1 MSEQRARVVVVD
13 DDVLYLRG
21 IKRAL
26 QRRETPVDL
35 VTFARGDDAVTYLA
49 SNTADVVV
57 LDLRMPGLDGVE
69 ACKRIKERTP
79 SMWVAIAS
87 AHMSAD
93 AREASLTAGA
103 DRVLAK
109 PYDLPAML
117 ARRDVELAQGS
128 NAVEF
133 LSDDHIE
140 MARNIAGA
148 LARRYNGFMSAED
161 IDGLALLG
169 LCEAAARYDA
179 SKNGLFIAY
188 AATRIRG
195 AVLDEVRKVGSKSRT
210 DYARARRVSA
220 ARRAIS
226 PESPNE
232 VTDADVAA
240 MVGIAVDD
248 LQKVRASWI
257 RLPTQEMRSLPSD
270 IPQMQDVIESAR
282 QRAQLVHARAGLA
295 PEEAEVI
302 RRHYDVGESLAQ
314 IAVALGLPERR
325 VIQLHT
331 KGLSRLRAMCTP
343 LDRTG

>member
-13 DDVLYLRG
+13 DDLLYLRG
-21 IKRAL
+21 VKRAL
-26 QRRETPVDL
+26 LRRETPVEL
-35 VTFARGDDAVTYLA
+35 VTFVRGDDAVAYLA
-49 SNTADVVV
+49 KNSATVVV
-57 LDLRMPGLDGVE
+57 LDLRMPGLDGLE
-69 ACKRIKERTP
+69 ACRQIKERHP

-87 AHMSAD
+87 AHMSAE
-93 AREASLTAGA
+93 AREQVIAAGA
-103 DRVLAK
+103 DRAVAK
-109 PYDLPAML
+109 PYDLPALL
-117 ARRDVELAQGS
+117 AQRDVELSKGS
-128 NAVEF
+128 NAVEL
-133 LSDDHIE
+133 LSADHIE
-140 MARNIAGA
+140 MARNIAGS

-179 SKNGLFIAY
+179 SKNGLFIAF

-210 DYARARRVSA
+210 DYQRARRVSA

-226 PESPNE
+226 ADGTHE
-232 VTDADVAA
+232 VTDAEVAA
-240 MVGIAVDD
+240 MVGVAVDD

-257 RLPTQEMRSLPSD
+257 RLPTQEMRSLPGD
-270 IPQMQDVIESAR
+270 APQMQEMIEAAR
-282 QRAQLVHARAGLA
+282 QKAQLVQARAGLA

-314 IAVALGLPERR
+314 IATALGLPERR

-331 KGLSRLRAMCTP
+331 KGLTRLRAMCQP
-343 LDRTG
+343 LEQAG